1 MPNILDLFAKKPV
14 DNTLRNLAIAV
25 GASAGSGAAKSVILN
40 AMARNSDEAMHPVIS
55 NIVKELQ
62 RLEAHPDSLTSY
74 MATAGL
80 GAGAGALSGL
90 ALYGSA
96 NAARAASRRLLQKTS
111 SYTWHR
117 YLPVY
122 NKTTNIK

>member
-1 MPNILDLFAKKPV
+1 MPNILDIFAKKPV
-14 DNTLRNLAIAV
+14 DNTLRNLAIAI
-25 GASAGSGAAKSVILN
+25 GASAGSGAAKGIITN
-40 AMARNSDEAMHPVIS
+40 AMVRNSDELTHPTIS

-74 MATAGL
+74 VATAGI
-80 GAGAGALSGL
+80 GAGIGGVSGL
-90 ALYGSA
+90 ALYGSV
-96 NAARAASRRLLQKTS
+96 NAARSASRRLLQKTS

-122 NKTTNIK
+122 SKTLNIK